1 MKITSQLILILAGL
15 SLAMP
20 GVAAKDPNINAI
32 KARQG
37 EMELRAFNVGPLFAM
52 AKGKMDYDAAL
63 AGKLAGNLKLML
75 DLDTSRHWPQGS
87 DSKSYPKKTKALPA
101 IWTTYPEVG
110 KYGKKYATA
119 VTELNAVAANGL
131 DALRSK
137 IGAVGKSC
145 KGCHDEFQDEHDH

>member
-15 SLAMP
+15 SLALP

-37 EMELRAFNVGPLFAM
+37 NMEIRAFNAGPLFAM

-63 AGKLAGNLKLML
+63 ASKLAGNLKLL
-75 DLDTSRHWPQGS
+75 LELDTSRDWPKGS
-87 DSKSYPKKTKALPA
+87 DNKNYPKKTTALPA

-110 KYGKKYATA
+110 KYGKKYAAA
-119 VTELNAVAANGL
+119 VNEVNGVAGKGL

-137 IGAVGKSC
+137 IGALGKSC
-145 KGCHDEFQDEHDH
+145 KGCHDEFREEK